1 MTLVATNSNLV
12 FPSTVL
18 GSTLISWGGTS
29 GGIQFAVTPGVD
41 ATTEKIALMGEVMW
55 AGAPT
60 TAKTMGATSKIWF
73 KTSSIT
79 FADASTNLRIGIQ
92 DIATTTVTS
101 IQPDG
106 TFDVYADVAGNSGLI
121 TSSDDNVTKSITL
134 STSGSKDIS
143 HGDLIAV
150 VFDMTARG
158 GSDTFTL
165 LGWSTGGYR
174 IMPTSRGYNS
184 STWQGIASAI
194 PIPMI
199 MLEANDGT
207 LGIFRY
213 APFIPVNNGTS
224 GGSSTYDFDSA
235 TTYDEYGLIFQV
247 PFRCKVN
254 GVIIAMGTEVSAAAD
269 CTLRLYSTPLGT
281 PTEMVAK
288 TLLGEQ
294 SIGYSDDRPRVYTF
308 AETELAPNTDYC
320 IALEAT
326 STGDINLGYMT
337 LNSEAHRAVNGL
349 ANCRLGRRANQ
360 TGAFGEVTDSYPLMA
375 VLISA
380 IDDGTGMGAAQML
393 LGV

>member
-1 MTLVATNSNLV
+1 MTLVAVNNFV

-18 GSTLISWGGTS
+18 GSTIMTWGGTV
-29 GGIQFAVTPGVD
+29 GGIQFAVCPGVD
-41 ATTEKIALMGEVMW
+41 AATEKTALMGEVMW
-55 AGAPT
+55 VGAPT

-79 FADASTNLRIGIQ
+79 FADASTNLRVGIQ
-92 DIATTTVTS
+92 DLATTTVTTL
-101 IQPDG
+101 QPDG

-165 LGWSTGGYR
+165 LGWSSSGYR
-174 IMPTSRGYNS
+174 ILPVVRGYYS
-184 STWQGIASAI
+184 SAWQGMTSAI
-194 PIPMI
+194 PIPMV

-207 LGIFRY
+207 LGILRY
-213 APFIPVNNGTS
+213 APFFPTGN
-224 GGSSTYDFDSA
+224 GSSAGSATYDFDSA

-247 PFRCKVN
+247 PFHCKIN
-254 GVIIAMGTEVSAAAD
+254 GAIISMGTEVSAAAD
-269 CTLRLYSTPLGT
+269 CTLRVYSTPLGT

-294 SIGYSDDRPRVYTF
+294 SIGYTDDRPRIYTF
-308 AETELAPNTDYC
+308 AETELVPNTDYC
-320 IALEAT
+320 LALEAT
-326 STGDINLGYMT
+326 STGDINLGYLT
-337 LNSEAHRAVNGL
+337 LASEAHRTVNGL

-380 IDDGTGMGAAQML
+380 IDNGTGMGAAQML